1 MLEVSVAEVM
11 VLVPLVAVREIFP
24 AEEREL
30 PLIKLLLL
38 FELMVRFPDEV
49 KVLAMLVPVVVASLF
64 ESVS

>member
-30 PLIKLLLL
+30 PLIRLLDVEVML
-38 FELMVRFPDEV
+38 RFPDEV
-49 KVLAMLVPVVVASLF
+49 RLLAMLLPVLLEILF

>member
-1 MLEVSVAEVM
+1 MSVAEVM

-30 PLIKLLLL
+30 PLIRLL
-38 FELMVRFPDEV
+38 FAEVMLRFPDEV
-49 KVLAMLVPVVVASLF
+49 KLLAMLVPVVVASLF

>member
-24 AEEREL
+24 SEEREL
-30 PLIKLLLL
+30 PLIKLLL

-64 ESVS
+64 ESVL